1 MKKLLKVI
9 CLSLLL
15 FSFTSLA
22 CAQDEIRIGVLFPLT
37 GPLASTGQ
45 GLLEGAKL
53 AADIVN
59 TKNNLNMP
67 LAKTFPGIIK
77 GNPKSAWRKRSG

>member
-67 LAKTFPGIIK
+67 LAKTAGLP
-77 GNPKSAWRKRSG
+77 N

>member
-37 GPLASTGQ
+37 GLWPARDRDCWKGQ
-45 GLLEGAKL
+45 NWQRTSSIQK
-53 AADIVN
+53 
-59 TKNNLNMP
+59 
-67 LAKTFPGIIK
+67 II
-77 GNPKSAWRKRSG
+77 